1 MSLLLQCCQLGNT
14 AGTRPLFT
22 RVDLSINTKHGI
34 EASQSRVHWQCTGT
48 HTLNDKDTPM
58 VKCLPLWKLPQLSSV
73 AGSLTRVMTTMPAI
87 NSIGIAR
94 IDSFSPS
101 SNAMLPIRK
110 GPRTAEDLPTIL

>member
-1 MSLLLQCCQLGNT
+1 MSLLLQCRQLGNA

-22 RVDLSINTKHGI
+22 RVDLSINSKHGI
-34 EASQSRVHWQCTGT
+34 EASQSRVNWDT
-48 HTLNDKDTPM
+48 HLNDKDTPM
-58 VKCLPLWKLPQLSSV
+58 VKCLSLWKLPQLSSV
-73 AGSLTRVMTTMPAI
+73 AGSSTRVMTTMPAI

-94 IDSFSPS
+94 IDSFSSS